1 MSVKTA
7 QRVNALI
14 NAAAA
19 AADIADDSWWDDWA
33 LFWIIPL
40 PACSEKENVEM
51 SFIPLPGIFFV
62 NRSKAFIESVVPVFD
77 IEIVHI
83 QQTKE
88 MLKSSCKEG
97 IGIENF
103 RSFKFDI

>member
-1 MSVKTA
+1 M
-7 QRVNALI
+7 
-14 NAAAA
+14 
-19 AADIADDSWWDDWA
+19 
-33 LFWIIPL
+33 
-40 PACSEKENVEM
+40 
-51 SFIPLPGIFFV
+51 